1 MASPVTPVAP
11 ITYVK
16 ATDQQH
22 MLFLFFPVKHEAKA
36 EALEKV
42 SQLQHHIMARS
53 AAESGPDLRA
63 STGVHFFMF
72 YLLLDGH
79 NPGLPVPS
87 FQTFP
92 GKHLLVVQSIYDA
105 DFAPYISSFVNV
117 PAIAEGL
124 DNILKIMDETGI
136 PGVDPKGANSAYTIL
151 KNGGVAKD
159 PAAFYCLL
167 MRYNFADPTIPASIK
182 SPLTNKYILGGTFPG
197 LTVGKILQNYQ
208 DAESLWPSKPV
219 EIEFGK
225 SSKPNCP

>member
-1 MASPVTPVAP
+1 MASPVT
-11 ITYVK
+11 YVK
-16 ATDQQH
+16 ATEQQH
-22 MLFLFFPVKHEAKA
+22 MLFLFFPVKNGAKE

-42 SQLQHHIMARS
+42 SQLQHHIMAHS
-53 AAESGPDLRA
+53 AAAAGPDLRA
-63 STGVHFFMF
+63 STGVHFFFF
-72 YLLLDGH
+72 YFLPDGH

-136 PGVDPKGANSAYTIL
+136 PGVDPKGPNSAYAIL
-151 KNGGVAKD
+151 KKGGVATD

-167 MRYNFADPTIPASIK
+167 MRYNFADPTIPASTK
-182 SPLTNKYILGGTFPG
+182 SSLTNKYILGGTFPG

-208 DAESLWPSKPV
+208 DAETLWPFPPV
-219 EIEFGK
+219 EIEFAK
-225 SSKPNCP
+225 SLKPNCP